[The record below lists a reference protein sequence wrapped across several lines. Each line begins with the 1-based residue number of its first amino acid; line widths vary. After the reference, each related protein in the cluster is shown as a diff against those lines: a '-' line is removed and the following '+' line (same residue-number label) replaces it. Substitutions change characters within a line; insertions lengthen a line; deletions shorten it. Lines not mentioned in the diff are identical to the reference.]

1 MTQSN
6 KCLRD
11 SDFWLPPRCSQTSIN
26 PYIFWIIFK
35 KTRIILSYPLADYF
49 EFRTFLAWRWLCSY
63 FLIFFNRLSRIIFA
77 LKRKQ
82 RSKNDSVMF
91 VVVFISLH
99 VVGIYKIG
107 CCAIYNIISVTY
119 IFSTRNCIV
128 GWYPE

>member
-26 PYIFWIIFK
+26 PREFPYISSK
-35 KTRIILSYPLADYF
+35 KLSDYSRTILNLGPSWHGDGCAVF
-49 EFRTFLAWRWLCSY
+49 FFL
-63 FLIFFNRLSRIIFA
+63 NRLSRIIFA

-91 VVVFISLH
+91 VVVFISLY